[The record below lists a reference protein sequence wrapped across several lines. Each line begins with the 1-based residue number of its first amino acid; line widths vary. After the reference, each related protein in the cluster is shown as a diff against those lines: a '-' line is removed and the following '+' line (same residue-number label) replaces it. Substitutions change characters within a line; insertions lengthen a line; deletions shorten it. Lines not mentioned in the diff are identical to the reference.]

1 MFIKLFSFC
10 KQKIEFFRPNQM
22 SKSSWCHIW
31 MSRYFKICTVFQFS
45 SPLYG
50 RFFFYKSTWR
60 WQMWKTKKWVVLY
73 STINNVFLATEYI
86 RCSCTAKGKKWRLQ
100 LNTSGQISHD
110 IFGSYDTLFIILT
123 SDLGRKIQF
132 CTNRI
137 RTIVWKFIY
146 WQA

>member
-10 KQKIEFFRPNQM
+10 KHKIEFFRPNQM

-73 STINNVFLATEYI
+73 STINNVLLATEYI
-86 RCSCTAKGKKWRLQ
+86 RYKLYSKGQKMAFTIEHFWSNWSWYIRVWHTANAKDFEVIKKVR
-100 LNTSGQISHD
+100 G
-110 IFGSYDTLFIILT
+110 
-123 SDLGRKIQF
+123 
-132 CTNRI
+132 
-137 RTIVWKFIY
+137 VWVIHLKN
-146 WQA
+146 